1 MRASA
6 TTPFLCNS
14 CFLRNIPKFIWMN
27 GSSMLGITV
36 PLTNC
41 HWPLVCT
48 LRVPDVIYD
57 PWLWRRKINNRR
69 KGSLG
74 NFFEYVVFFMPILE
88 KCCASS
94 LALIVSCSNV
104 LHSLDLCKVMLELL
118 QEVRLW
124 SRACTVSMGWIALLI
139 AIQHQAIYLPIWS
152 NDVTDGCCMPFL
164 SCLAFLLGSIYSIAV
179 MAHCRSHGY
188 AYTTVNCLF
197 TLYPW

>member
-1 MRASA
+1 MQYPRTCFLMRYSGCRTYIHCWFGSCCPACVPVLLHPSSVSA

-118 QEVRLW
+118 QEVRL
-124 SRACTVSMGWIALLI
+124 
-139 AIQHQAIYLPIWS
+139 
-152 NDVTDGCCMPFL
+152 
-164 SCLAFLLGSIYSIAV
+164 
-179 MAHCRSHGY
+179 
-188 AYTTVNCLF
+188 
-197 TLYPW
+197 